1 MSVAEDIQPHPPN
14 LTFVCITD
22 TTDITVNNADNRGSM
37 GGIISARYTK
47 SSLRRVFH
55 AMGCK
60 PRLAEKVCSKVF
72 FILQQRV
79 ALGNKETYSLA
90 HAYAILR
97 PGVGAVTLRRDHF
110 EQLVL
115 ESFNVDTNAVTM
127 QLRTELR
134 VSTSLHECKISV
146 ILILCGTS
154 GTGKTTLAS
163 LLASRLGI
171 PTVISTDSI
180 RHLLRSL
187 TNSDPKR
194 KDSVKNSVLWA
205 STYQSSLHEYIEQ
218 SELVMKHVELLVEA
232 YESRRESIII
242 EGVHATPEFAARIV
256 TNKKKS
262 TSSVLPFLVY
272 ISNEMKHLERFA
284 VRAKAMSLRPDGNRY
299 VANLR
304 AIRSIQANLCMLA
317 DGLSVPQV
325 DNTNV
330 DRSVAT
336 IHATVLACLRR
347 KIDGGDLFE
356 ESCGRFSA
364 VNEEY
369 VRCKSKFWSGSDVLA
384 LIRQKH
390 AAQMPGSPP
399 STSAASTSLHQGPI
413 GAAGVDL
420 QKEETSFYESGSS
433 YGSEEEVKGR
443 ESARP
448 FETSPHLLLPSDH
461 QLRQGHPLGPP
472 AGQQQLHKDRRSDLG
487 SLIETE
493 EIGSED
499 DPSGRRDGG
508 DLFLARRMA

>member
-22 TTDITVNNADNRGSM
+22 PTNAKVNDADNNNVGR
-37 GGIISARYTK
+37 IISARYTK

-72 FILQQRV
+72 LILQQRV

-90 HAYAILR
+90 HEYAILR

-110 EQLVL
+110 ERLVL
-115 ESFNVDTNAVTM
+115 ESFNVDTMVTM

-187 TNSDPKR
+187 EISGPKR
-194 KDSVKNSVLWA
+194 KDSVKDSVLWA
-205 STYQSSLHEYIEQ
+205 STYQSSLHEYIDQ

-256 TNKKKS
+256 TNKKS
-262 TSSVLPFLVY
+262 TSSVLPFMVY

-299 VANLR
+299 VANLQ
-304 AIRSIQANLCMLA
+304 AIRSIQSHLCMLA
-317 DGLSVPQV
+317 NGLSVPQV

-347 KIDGGDLFE
+347 KIEGGDLFE

-364 VNEEY
+364 INEEY

-399 STSAASTSLHQGPI
+399 STSAASTSLRQGPI
-413 GAAGVDL
+413 EAAGGEL

-433 YGSEEEVKGR
+433 YGSDEEVKDP
-443 ESARP
+443 ESVRP
-448 FETSPHLLLPSDH
+448 FEASPHLLLQSVH
-461 QLRQGHPLGPP
+461 QSRQGHSLGPL
-472 AGQQQLHKDRRSDLG
+472 AGQEQLLKDRRSDLG

-493 EIGSED
+493 EVGSED

-508 DLFLARRMA
+508 DLVSARRTA